1 MAGRQDPRL
10 DEAAE
15 SPAENVR
22 DRAISHALFLERFKT
37 QEANRIR
44 AQLRRADDDLLA
56 QIERRLR
63 QIEDRGFDAGP
74 ETTQRL
80 QNIEAAIAEIL
91 DPTYREA
98 RDDFAEGMVE
108 FAQSEAEWQVGT
120 INQAVGINVEMA
132 VPNVDLMREVV
143 MRRPFQGRLL
153 REWYSD
159 LSASQ
164 KTRLREAVR
173 LGITEGESVD
183 AIVRR
188 IRGTKAQNF
197 TDGVLDIGRRQAE
210 AVTRTAVNHVSSH
223 ARSELFKQNDS
234 VVKEVQWVAT
244 LDSRTTPICRS
255 LDGKTFPVDGG
266 RRPPAHVG
274 CRSTVAPVLHSWE
287 SMGVDADE
295 LPESTRASMNGQ
307 VPESLTYNDWLRR
320 QVNKGNMDVVR
331 EALGEKRAKLFAAGG
346 INVDRFVDRRGRQLT
361 LKQLRER
368 ERSAFEAAGVEI

>member
-1 MAGRQDPRL
+1 MARQDPRL
-10 DEAAE
+10 DDATD
-15 SPAENVR
+15 SPVEEVR
-22 DRAISHALFLERFKT
+22 DRAISHALYLERFKT
-37 QEANRIR
+37 QEANRIK
-44 AQLRRADDDLLA
+44 AQLRRADDDLLD

-63 QIEDRGFDAGP
+63 RIEDRGFDAGP
-74 ETTQRL
+74 QTTRRL
-80 QNIEAAIAEIL
+80 QEIEAAIAEIL
-91 DPTYREA
+91 DPTYRET
-98 RDDFAEGMVE
+98 RDDFAERMVE
-108 FAQSEAEWQVGT
+108 FAQSEAEWQTGA

-159 LSASQ
+159 LGESQ

-173 LGITEGESVD
+173 LGITEGQTTD
-183 AIVRR
+183 QIVRR

-197 TDGVLDIGRRQAE
+197 TDGILDIGRRQAE
-210 AVTRTAVNHVSSH
+210 AVTRTAVNHVSSQT
-223 ARSELFKQNDS
+223 RSELFKQNS
-234 VVKEVQWVAT
+234 NVVKLVAWTST
-244 LDSRTTPICRS
+244 LDSRTTAICQAR
-255 LDGKTFPVDGG
+255 DGKTYPVDEGP
-266 RRPPAHVG
+266 RPPAHVG

-287 SMGVDADE
+287 EMGIDADE

-346 INVDRFVDRRGRQLT
+346 LKVDRFVDRRGRQLT
-361 LKQLRER
+361 LKELRER
-368 ERSAFEAAGVEI
+368 ERDAFEAAGVEI

>member
-1 MAGRQDPRL
+1 MARQDPRL
-10 DEAAE
+10 DDATD
-15 SPAENVR
+15 SPAEEVR
-22 DRAISHALFLERFKT
+22 DRSISHALYLERFKT
-37 QEANRIR
+37 QEANKIK
-44 AQLRRADDDLLA
+44 AQLRRADDDLLD

-63 QIEDRGFDAGP
+63 RIEDRGFDSGP
-74 ETTQRL
+74 ETTRRL
-80 QNIEAAIAEIL
+80 QEMQAAIAEIL
-91 DPTYREA
+91 DPTYSQV
-98 RDDFAEGMVE
+98 RDDFAESMVE
-108 FAQSEAEWQVGT
+108 FAQSEAEWQTGAV
-120 INQAVGINVEMA
+120 NQAIGINVEMA

-159 LSASQ
+159 LNASQ
-164 KTRLREAVR
+164 QTRLREAVR
-173 LGITEGESVD
+173 LGITEGQTTD
-183 AIVRR
+183 QIVRR

-197 TDGVLDIGRRQAE
+197 SDGILDIGRRQAE
-210 AVTRTAVNHVSSH
+210 AVTRTAVNHVSSNT
-223 ARSELFKQNDS
+223 RSELFRQNDS
-234 VVKEVQWVAT
+234 VVKSVQWVAT

-287 SMGVDADE
+287 SMGIDADE

-320 QVNKGNMDVVR
+320 QVNKGDMDIVR

-346 INVDRFVDRRGRQLT
+346 LKIDRFVDRKGRQLT
-361 LKQLRER
+361 LKELRER
-368 ERSAFEAAGVEI
+368 ERDAFEAAGVKI